1 MLDVGYH
8 ASVHLQLHVFGRGIL
23 LLVLVHRLKVLSDD
37 RAVRNHIGRERVG
50 ECREEYAGNHV
61 RAKQALERYSRCQ
74 HGDNLGIACQLGG
87 EHDDRYEHEQR
98 TEEVGEVWH
107 EVGIVIEDDSSCR
120 CMILGKLR
128 QVVVEVEHDGNG
140 DDERYREE
148 VVAYE
153 LLDDISVQSFDVSQ
167 WVEILEYLEE
177 SQFMPNPSHDF
188 SHPAQFSAQPSEGS
202 GEPSESSSHGSAE
215 L

>member
-1 MLDVGYH
+1 
-8 ASVHLQLHVFGRGIL
+8 
-23 LLVLVHRLKVLSDD
+23 
-37 RAVRNHIGRERVG
+37 
-50 ECREEYAGNHV
+50 
-61 RAKQALERYSRCQ
+61 
-74 HGDNLGIACQLGG
+74 
-87 EHDDRYEHEQR
+87 
-98 TEEVGEVWH
+98 
-107 EVGIVIEDDSSCR
+107 
-120 CMILGKLR
+120 MILGKLR

-153 LLDDISVQSFDVSQ
+153 LLDDIPVQSFDVSQ
-167 WVEILEYLEE
+167 WVEILEHLEE
-177 SQFMPNPSHDF
+177 SQFMPNPSHDL